1 MSLPQPDIYSN
12 YYIMQSYGGWS
23 PCIQGNN
30 AYGLRP
36 FAGSVLPNC
45 TGFITGYFNE
55 MLDEGYCH
63 WFGSVNGNQ
72 LLPLGR
78 SQGLPWGTDPVVGA
92 VIGWDNG
99 GAGHAAIV
107 SEIIS
112 STEIETYESGWNY
125 DTGPCWHIRN
135 RHKVGGVWEY
145 KSGYTWQGYF
155 VYPPGGSLLD
165 DWQKAFPALIS
176 WRRRGSKKR
185 WK

>member
-55 MLDEGYCH
+55 MLNEGYCH

-92 VIGWDNG
+92 VIGWDDG
-99 GAGHAAIV
+99 GNGHAAIV

-112 STEIETYESGWNY
+112 STEIETYESGYNY

-176 WRRRGSKKR
+176 KRRRGSKKR